1 VLPLQNGVEGLS
13 TIKEIVSSWG
23 KGHALA
29 GCCNIVS
36 AIAEPGHIKHWA
48 ANPPYITFGEFSGT
62 PTERTQQVKAI
73 LDAAPGMEGHLEDDA
88 LAKIWEKFTFICSTT
103 AVQATTGPHAT
114 QDVIPQIPEL
124 YLTWRTAMT
133 EIINLCHSYG
143 IKYEM
148 EQLEKRVEAP
158 STPLECRH

>member
-1 VLPLQNGVEGLS
+1 MSFHFLTKVLPLQNGVEGLS

-48 ANPPYITFGEFSGT
+48 ANPPYITFGEFSGA

-73 LDAAPGMEGHLEDDA
+73 LDATPGMEVWAIAWGGL
-88 LAKIWEKFTFICSTT
+88 
-103 AVQATTGPHAT
+103 
-114 QDVIPQIPEL
+114 
-124 YLTWRTAMT
+124 
-133 EIINLCHSYG
+133 SY
-143 IKYEM
+143 
-148 EQLEKRVEAP
+148 P
-158 STPLECRH
+158 